1 MRIPSWSVLA
11 LGLVACGGG
20 ADNPPAAD
28 TTAAAPAAPA
38 AISLADLAGTW
49 VVTAKAEGT
58 DSVLV
63 TSELMAT
70 ADTSGWMQHLPGRD
84 PIQMRVVLV
93 DADSVVTETGPYE
106 SVLRPGVQVTTRG
119 VMRLQDGRLVGTT
132 VATYSGGEG
141 ENVVRLTTEGT
152 RKP

>member
-1 MRIPSWSVLA
+1 MRIPSWSFLA

-28 TTAAAPAAPA
+28 TTAAVAAPP
-38 AISLADLAGTW
+38 AISLADVAGTW

-63 TSELMAT
+63 TTELMAT
-70 ADTSGWMQHLPGRD
+70 GDTNGWMQHLPGRD
-84 PIQMRVVLV
+84 PIPMRVVLV
-93 DADSVVTETGPYE
+93 DADSIVTETGPYE

-132 VATYSGGEG
+132 VATYTGGTG
-141 ENVVRLTTEGT
+141 EPVVRLTTEGT